1 SVITDAGDHYDVPS
15 NSKISKFKIFRTGE
29 IQLPGVKPH
38 LIQDVVI
45 RSQCIAK
52 MMDLYLAPRAK
63 VTLKRINPVMK
74 NYKFTVKLPLGALI
88 DLTTLKRSLKQ
99 IQPVN
104 APKIFD
110 VKYTREDTKL
120 SIKFNTPVHKK
131 AKKCTRVN
139 IFMRGKVNILGASD
153 VE

>member
-1 SVITDAGDHYDVPS
+1 
-15 NSKISKFKIFRTGE
+15 
-29 IQLPGVKPH
+29 
-38 LIQDVVI
+38 
-45 RSQCIAK
+45 
-52 MMDLYLAPRAK
+52 
-63 VTLKRINPVMK
+63 
-74 NYKFTVKLPLGALI
+74 
-88 DLTTLKRSLKQ
+88 
-99 IQPVN
+99 N

-153 VE
+153 VEKTYQICKFLNDLFVEHKDKLIVQQQIIAPKQIHLEDNIADAPCDL